1 MMLTLYPLE
10 EKAPDFTIGEK
21 IEQVVSSALSKDL
34 GMIDEEVFD
43 LVLSKIKETSNHSLG
58 YV

>member
-1 MMLTLYPLE
+1 MMMTLYPLE
-10 EKAPDFTIGEK
+10 GKAPHFTIGEK
-21 IEQVVSSALSKDL
+21 IEQVVFSALLKDL
-34 GMIDEEVFD
+34 GMIDEDVLD

>member
-1 MMLTLYPLE
+1 MTLYSLE
-10 EKAPDFTIGEK
+10 GKAPHFTIGEK

-34 GMIDEEVFD
+34 GMIDEEVLD
-43 LVLSKIKETSNHSLG
+43 LVLSKIKKTSNHSLG